1 MLKFISNMS
10 VELNITTKL
19 MKCLL
24 IRLVLLTNM
33 LKIVFILHSCLLHP
47 KSAKVQFVGSFTCTC
62 YIFKRYL
69 ILTSILNKLQKD
81 KLNDVMIKFK
91 NIAITQR
98 QNGPCIFLENFK
110 CNGHIYYFID
120 VEVYAMFNNFC
131 SIWLNICKTKKTIA
145 VKFFIPI
152 VPKNLVSFPFAV
164 LQVSVNFK
172 QIFNNYFP
180 RFSLYST
187 WYSNPCPTKKMKS
200 IINIPCQLVQND
212 LQI

>member
-1 MLKFISNMS
+1 MLYTRKYLYAMLKFISNMS

-62 YIFKRYL
+62 YIVKRYL

-81 KLNDVMIKFK
+81 KLNDVMITFK
-91 NIAITQR
+91 NIAITKR
-98 QNGPCIFLENFK
+98 QTGPC
-110 CNGHIYYFID
+110 
-120 VEVYAMFNNFC
+120 
-131 SIWLNICKTKKTIA
+131 T
-145 VKFFIPI
+145 
-152 VPKNLVSFPFAV
+152 
-164 LQVSVNFK
+164 
-172 QIFNNYFP
+172 
-180 RFSLYST
+180 T
-187 WYSNPCPTKKMKS
+187 WYANPCPTKKMKS

>member
-1 MLKFISNMS
+1 MLYTRKYLYAMLKFISNMS

-81 KLNDVMIKFK
+81 KLNDVMITFK
-91 NIAITQR
+91 NIAITKR
-98 QNGPCIFLENFK
+98 QTGPCIFLENFK

-120 VEVYAMFNNFC
+120 VEVYAMFNYFC

-152 VPKNLVSFPFAV
+152 VPKNLV
-164 LQVSVNFK
+164 L
-172 QIFNNYFP
+172 I
-180 RFSLYST
+180 
-187 WYSNPCPTKKMKS
+187 
-200 IINIPCQLVQND
+200 
-212 LQI
+212 

>member
-98 QNGPCIFLENFK
+98 QTGPCIFLENL
-110 CNGHIYYFID
+110 NVMAIFIFLSMLRYMLCLIIF
-120 VEVYAMFNNFC
+120 VASGWIF
-131 SIWLNICKTKKTIA
+131 
-145 VKFFIPI
+145 VKQ
-152 VPKNLVSFPFAV
+152 K
-164 LQVSVNFK
+164 
-172 QIFNNYFP
+172 
-180 RFSLYST
+180 R
-187 WYSNPCPTKKMKS
+187 
-200 IINIPCQLVQND
+200 QL
-212 LQI
+212 L